1 MEEITYELVRK
12 KVKNITIRVKKDGT
26 VIVTV
31 PLRADI
37 KRAEA
42 FVEMRADWIRQKV
55 QEAGKRTIIH
65 LDELEWTD
73 RKEQYLRE
81 VVADVYP
88 LFAAYQIPYPKLK
101 FRKMVSQYGNCHTR
115 TGVITLNKALTQ
127 IPLECVEYVAVHELA
142 HLIEANHGKNFYRII
157 GQVMPDYRI
166 REERL
171 QQYALC
177 H

>member
-1 MEEITYELVRK
+1 MEEITYEYVRK
-12 KVKNITIRVKKDGT
+12 KVKHITIRVKKDGT

-42 FVEMRADWIRQKV
+42 FVEMRADWIRQKI
-55 QEAGKRTIIH
+55 QEAGRRTIIH
-65 LDELEWTD
+65 VDELEWTD

-81 VVADVYP
+81 VVAKMYP
-88 LFAAYQIPYPKLK
+88 LFAAYQIPYPELK
-101 FRKMVSQYGNCHTR
+101 FRKMVSQYGNCRTR
-115 TGVITLNKALTQ
+115 TGVITLNKALFWL
-127 IPLECVEYVAVHELA
+127 PLECVEYVVVHELA
-142 HLIEANHGKNFYRII
+142 HLIEANHGRNFYRVV

>member
-31 PLRADI
+31 PLRADR
-37 KRAEA
+37 KRVEA

-65 LDELEWTD
+65 LDDLEWTD

-81 VVADVYP
+81 VVAGVYP
-88 LFAAYQIPYPKLK
+88 LFAAYRIPYPELK
-101 FRKMVSQYGNCHTR
+101 FRKMVSQYGNCRTR
-115 TGVITLNKALTQ
+115 TSVITLNKALTQ